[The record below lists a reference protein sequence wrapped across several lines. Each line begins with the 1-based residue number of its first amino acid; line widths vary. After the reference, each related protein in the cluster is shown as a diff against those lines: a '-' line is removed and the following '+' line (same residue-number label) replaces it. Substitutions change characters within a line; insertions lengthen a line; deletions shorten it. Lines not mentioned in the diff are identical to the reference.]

1 MRRREFITL
10 VGGAAAGWSRVA
22 RAQQSAVPV
31 IGFLKNTA
39 AEASTLQVAAFQRGL
54 SEMGYDE
61 GRSVSIEYH
70 YADNQYDRLSNL
82 AADLVH
88 HKVDLIVAAGDNPAL
103 AAKAAT
109 ATIPIVFAVAGDP
122 VQLGVVSNLSHPDG
136 NATGVSFFSSTV
148 TSKRLGLLH
157 TLVPKASLLG
167 LLVNPTNSSAEA
179 EVAEA
184 ETAAHTLGCELLLV
198 KATNTSD
205 IDIALATLMQR
216 GAGGAVIAGDAFFI
230 NSRDQIVALA
240 ARDRIPAIYN
250 LREYIQAG
258 GLISYGADIF
268 DTYRQAGVYS
278 GRMLRGVKPAD
289 LPVMLPTKFPLIIN
303 LKTAKALSLDIPA
316 SMLAVADEVIE

>member
-1 MRRREFITL
+1 MRRREFIML
-10 VGGAAAGWSRVA
+10 VGGAAAGWPRVA
-22 RAQQSAVPV
+22 RAQQSTMPV

-39 AEASTLQVAAFQRGL
+39 AEASTFQVAAFRRGL
-54 SEMGYDE
+54 REMGYDE
-61 GRSVSIEYH
+61 DRNVSIEY
-70 YADNQYDRLSNL
+70 DRLTKL
-82 AADLVH
+82 AVDLVQH
-88 HKVDLIVAAGDNPAL
+88 SVDLIVAAGDNPAL

-109 ATIPIVFAVAGDP
+109 PMIPIVFAVAGDP

-157 TLVPKASLLG
+157 TFATKASLLG

-184 ETAAHTLGCELLLV
+184 ETAAHALGCELLVV

-205 IDIALATLMQR
+205 IDMAFATLMQR

-240 ARDRIPAIYN
+240 ARNRIPTVYN
-250 LREYIQAG
+250 LREYVQVG
-258 GLISYGADIF
+258 GLMSYGADIF
-268 DTYRQAGVYS
+268 DIYRQA

-303 LKTAKALSLDIPA
+303 LRTAKALGLTIPDKLMA
-316 SMLAVADEVIE
+316 LANEVIE